1 MVGMGYAGEE
11 ESMKLYVGNLP
22 YTTTD
27 DELRELFQ
35 AHGTL
40 TSAKVVVD
48 NQSGRSRGFGFVE
61 FESHEAGKEAIAA
74 LNNKEVGGR
83 RLVVNEARSQ
93 ASGSDRG
100 GPRRGPGGGGHG
112 RSEHREGRGFGG
124 GRRGY

>member
-1 MVGMGYAGEE
+1 
-11 ESMKLYVGNLP
+11 MKLYVGNLP

-27 DELRELFQ
+27 EELRALFE

-61 FESHEAGKEAIAA
+61 FESRDAGTEAINAV
-74 LNNKEVGGR
+74 NNREIGGR

-93 ASGSDRG
+93 GPGSDRG